1 MLAKIIQQHDAAV
14 ASLLEQQDT
23 INAMA
28 QVLSDCVLQGGTIY
42 LCGNGGSAADCQHIA
57 AELVG
62 RFKRERS
69 GYAAVALTTD
79 TSILTAVGN
88 DYGFESVFSRQVD
101 ALACAGDVLLCFST
115 SGESINVVSAAELA
129 RTLGVT
135 VLAFTGNFRNSALSQ
150 QAHHTLCVGST
161 DTARVQECHILV
173 GHILCDMVEQYVE

>member
-1 MLAKIIQQHDAAV
+1 MLAKIVEQHNSAV
-14 ASLLEQQDT
+14 SALLEQENT

-28 QVLSDCVLQGGTIY
+28 QVLIDCIAQGGTIY

-62 RFKRERS
+62 RFKRERG

-101 ALACAGDVLLCFST
+101 ALACVGDVLLCFST
-115 SGESINVVSAAELA
+115 SGNSANVVNAAEIAGALS
-129 RTLGVT
+129 VT
-135 VLAFTGNFRNSALSQ
+135 VLAFTGRNEGALGRV
-150 QAHHTLCVGST
+150 ADHALCVDST
-161 DTARVQECHILV
+161 DTARIQECHILV
-173 GHILCDMVEQYVE
+173 GHILCQMIEEALQ